1 MLAGRRVLLGVTG
14 GIAAYKSPALARRL
28 VDAGAEVRCIMTAS
42 ALEFLGP
49 QTLAAVTGHPPVTR
63 WFGGETVSVHTELAR
78 WADVLVVAPATA
90 ATLARIAAGLS
101 EDVLVATILASTAP
115 LIVAPAMHTEMWEHP
130 ATRRNLDTIRA
141 DGHTVL
147 GPAVGALAGGDEG
160 PGRMVEPEEIVEAV
174 VGLVADGPLTGRR
187 VLVTAGGT
195 REPIDPV
202 GYVGNHSS
210 GKMGAAVAVEAARR
224 GGSVTVVSTVEL
236 GSVPGVEVVRVETAD
251 EMAEAVWSRAG
262 EADVAVLAAAVAD
275 FRPADPAVGK
285 LRRSDGP
292 PEIALEPTPD
302 ILRGIAEMTPRP
314 LLVGFAAET
323 GPAERAVEKGKERRV
338 DLLVANDVTQS
349 DSGFGTETN
358 RVSLVWPDGSIEPWD
373 LLPKIEVAARLWD
386 VIQGMLEDGGS

>member
-202 GYVGNHSS
+202 RYVGNHSS